1 MVKAIIFDL
10 WGTLVENGVQPSP
23 SKQVKYFLRVQEQFP
38 EFITTFEESFMTK
51 DYESL
56 KAAFE
61 QVVFDFNIRIPD
73 FVYEKLVG
81 MWNKNAILSKMYE
94 EVEET
99 LKELK
104 KKKIKLF
111 LVTNLDKFSFE
122 QVDQKYNLS
131 KLFTKMYPSYQTG
144 FLKSNKKGYEA
155 VLKENKLKPADVLV
169 VGDCLNSDISAA
181 ENAGLKAVL
190 VDRRD
195 NREYETKI
203 STLKG
208 LLDLV

>member
-23 SKQVKYFLRVQEQFP
+23 SKQVKYFLRVQEQFS

-51 DYESL
+51 EYESL
-56 KAAFE
+56 KAGFE

-104 KKKIKLF
+104 KKKVKLF
-111 LVTNLDKFSFE
+111 LLTNIDKFAFD
-122 QVDQKYNLS
+122 QVEQKYGLS
-131 KLFTKMYPSYQTG
+131 KMFTKMYPSFQTG
-144 FLKSNKKGYEA
+144 LLKSNKKSYEL
-155 VLKENKLKPADVLV
+155 VLKENKLKPEDVLI
-169 VGDCLNSDISAA
+169 VGDCLNSDIAA
-181 ENAGLKAVL
+181 ADNAGLKGVL
-190 VDRRD
+190 IDRRES
-195 NREYETKI
+195 REYETKI
-203 STLKG
+203 SSLKE
-208 LLDLV
+208 LLDML